1 MILRLITACA
11 SMLLTIGLHA
21 QHRIQGRVVDARTM
35 EPLAF
40 VHLALEGT
48 QRGTQSDIDGVFTID
63 APGLPAQ
70 LRTSYVGYATTTH
83 VVADAGPQVVR
94 LQRAT
99 RELDAVVVM
108 PTENPAHRIIKQVY
122 ANRKANDGM
131 RNRSHRY
138 TSYSKTVF
146 TGEVDSTKKSAPATE
161 AEADTAHHYDA
172 DFFEKQH
179 FLVIES
185 ATKKSFIPPAA
196 EKEEV
201 IAMRVSGLKDPSL
214 LALAASTK
222 TFSIYAPQIVL
233 NEKTYVGP
241 IGPGSTNQYL
251 FLIEDTLYKGA
262 DTVFV
267 ISYQPRHG
275 KKFDALKGVLYVN
288 TDGYALQ
295 NVIAEP
301 TERDGMMSLRLQQQH
316 EKVQGKAWFPVQ
328 MNTFLYFDGMVVNDM
343 RVVGIGRTYL
353 KEVEVDA
360 DVARKEVRGV
370 EFEMQRQAVRRDEAF
385 WAGLRNDSL
394 DAKELR
400 TYHVVDSI
408 GEEVDLDRKLK
419 WFSYL
424 ASGRIPM
431 GPVDLRLQDI
441 LAYNGYEGLRAGVS
455 LATNDRIT
463 RHASLGGYLAY
474 GFSDQVWKYG
484 GDLTIKPRPQRDLAL
499 RLLFADDVD
508 ESGGVSFP
516 GYRTPAFGEGYRLYY
531 MDRMDRIRR
540 YEARLAFRMGSSLKV
555 WVGTERADREN
566 LLGYRYARPLTSDAT
581 LLTNTFRTGSV
592 SVGFRFAF
600 REQLAR
606 LPDREVSL
614 GTRWPVLHVQ
624 ASRAVEGLWEGEYDL
639 WRVSAM
645 LEKTFRIRMLG
656 HLSWRVMG
664 GMADTKA
671 PYPFLFNLRGTWND
685 GFALAATNSFETMR
699 PNEFTADR
707 YAAVHVR
714 HSFGNLLYKG
724 KGKFRPEPSLVGSAA
739 WGALQHPERHHGYM
753 IQAPVDGYY
762 EAGLQIDNVLN
773 LGLMRLGVGAFQR
786 LGPHAF
792 LEPIDNLTVKLVL
805 GFAVPGL

>member
-1 MILRLITACA
+1 MFLRSIITILAASLGMCA
-11 SMLLTIGLHA
+11 HA
-21 QHRIQGRVVDARTM
+21 QHRIQGRVVDARTS

-40 VHLALEGT
+40 VHLAVEATHSGV
-48 QRGTQSDIDGVFTID
+48 QSDIDGLFTIEVP
-63 APGLPAQ
+63 ALPAT

-83 VVADAGPQVVR
+83 MVTDAGPQLIR
-94 LQRAT
+94 LQRQT
-99 RELDAVVVM
+99 HELAAVDVL

-122 ANRKANDGM
+122 ANRKTNDGM

-138 TSYSKTVF
+138 TSYSKTIF
-146 TGEVDSTKKSAPATE
+146 TAEVDSARKGTRDTE
-161 AEADTAHHYDA
+161 AAADTSDS
-172 DFFEKQH
+172 DVTFFEDQH
-179 FLVIES
+179 LLLIES
-185 ATKKSFIPPAA
+185 ATKRSFIPPAA

-241 IGPGSTNQYL
+241 IGQGSTNQYL

-267 ISYQPRHG
+267 ISYQPRRG

-301 TERDGMMSLRLQQQH
+301 VERDGLMSLRLQQQH
-316 EKVQGKAWFPVQ
+316 EKVQGRAWFPVQ
-328 MNTFLYFDGMVVNDM
+328 LNTFIYFDGMVVGDK

-353 KEVEVDA
+353 KEIEVDA
-360 DVARKEVRGV
+360 DVARREVRGA
-370 EFEMQRQAVRRDEAF
+370 EFEMQREAVRRDEAF
-385 WAGLRNDSL
+385 WSGLRNDSL

-400 TYHVVDSI
+400 TYHVIDSI

-424 ASGRIPM
+424 ATGRVPM
-431 GPVDLRLQDI
+431 GPVDLRLQDL
-441 LAYNGYEGLRAGVS
+441 LAFNGYEGVRLGMS

-463 RHASLGGYLAY
+463 RHASLGGYLAH
-474 GFSDQVWKYG
+474 GFGDGGWKYG
-484 GDLTIKPRPQRDLAL
+484 GDLTIKPRPGRDVAL

-508 ESGGVSFP
+508 ESGGVAFP
-516 GYRTPAFGEGYRLYY
+516 GFRTPSFGEGYRLYY
-531 MDRMDRIRR
+531 MDRMERIRR
-540 YEARLAFRMGSSLKV
+540 YQAQLAFRVNSSLKV
-555 WVGTERADREN
+555 WLGTERADREN
-566 LLGYRYARPLTSDAT
+566 QLGYRYARPLTSDAT
-581 LLTNTFRTGSV
+581 LLANTFRTGSV
-592 SVGFRFAF
+592 SLGLRFAF
-600 REQLAR
+600 REQLVR
-606 LPDREVSL
+606 LPDREVTL
-614 GTRWPVLHVQ
+614 GSRWPVLHVM
-624 ASRAVEGLWEGEYDL
+624 ASRAVDGLWQGQYDI
-639 WRVSAM
+639 WRVSAQ
-645 LEKTFRIRMLG
+645 LDKTFHIRMLG

-685 GFALAATNSFETMR
+685 GFPLAANNSFEVMR

-707 YAAVHVR
+707 YVAVHMR
-714 HSFGNLLYKG
+714 HHFGNLLYKG
-724 KGKFRPEPSLVGSAA
+724 KGKFKPEPVLVGSAV
-739 WGALQHPERHHGYM
+739 WGRLEHGERHHGYAV
-753 IQAPVDGYY
+753 QAPEEGYY
-762 EAGLQIDNVLN
+762 EAGLQIENVLN

-786 LGPHAF
+786 MGREAF
-792 LEPIDNLTVKLVL
+792 PEPVDNLTVKLVL
-805 GFAVPGL
+805 GFAVPGT